1 MRKVRPQDVKQ
12 DFADFVAERLAY
24 FQRVETLLL
33 GTQHEKRDIS
43 TLSATTLHA
52 VYVAFECFLSD
63 LFLAYMNR
71 DFSQYQANLRAKIA
85 TSNRDKFGQWAESRI
100 NFSTVAH
107 IKIEQIE
114 SILNP
119 ESFNLTFKSVDVLK
133 QRANEWLADPLRN
146 GITEISEPDARLI
159 DCVHAIRNFIA
170 HQSPN
175 AKSRMNTAL
184 AGVVQSNACPNLHL
198 GRGRH
203 DVHDIGAFLK
213 SRMAGQ
219 RRVQR
224 YAMRLATIAATL

>member
-12 DFADFVAERLAY
+12 DFADFVAEPLAY
-24 FQRVETLLL
+24 FQRVEALLL

-43 TLSATTLHA
+43 TLSETTLHA

-71 DFSQYQANLRAKIA
+71 DFSQYQSTLRAKISS
-85 TSNRDKFGQWAESRI
+85 SNREKFGQWAESRI
-100 NFSTVAH
+100 SFSTVAH

-114 SILNP
+114 SILDP
-119 ESFNLTFKSVDVLK
+119 ESFNVTFKSVEVLK
-133 QRANEWLADPLRN
+133 QRAIEWLAVPLRN
-146 GITEISEPDARLI
+146 GITGISAPDARLI

-175 AKSRMNTAL
+175 AKSRMNSAL
-184 AGVVQSNACPNLHL
+184 ATVTQGNTCPNLHL
-198 GRGRH
+198 GRGAH

-213 SRMAGQ
+213 SSLAGQ

-224 YAMRLATIAATL
+224 YAARLAAIAATL

>member
-12 DFADFVAERLAY
+12 DFANFVAERLAY
-24 FQRVETLLL
+24 FQRVETALL

-43 TLSATTLHA
+43 TLAETTLHA

-71 DFSQYQANLRAKIA
+71 DFSQYQSTLIAKIA
-85 TSNRDKFGQWAESRI
+85 SSNRDKFGQWAESRVS
-100 NFSTVAH
+100 FARVAH
-107 IKIEQIE
+107 MKVEQIE
-114 SILNP
+114 SILDP
-119 ESFNLTFKSVDVLK
+119 ESYNLTFKSVNVLK
-133 QRANEWLADPLRN
+133 QRAAEWLAAPLRN
-146 GITEISEPDARLI
+146 GITGISEPDSRLI

-175 AKSRMNTAL
+175 AKSLMNSAL
-184 AGVVQSNACPNLHL
+184 ATVVQGNACPNIHL
-198 GRGRH
+198 GRGAH

-213 SRMAGQ
+213 SSMAGQ

-224 YAMRLATIAATL
+224 YADRLSAIAATL